1 MIRNLAVACC
11 FALMAFGA
19 ALIVLDARAAVTL
32 SAAEWTRTMA
42 HSLALWRW
50 GVACVMAGVLGMV
63 GLALINAMVTARLW
77 LAREQR
83 KEGEP

>member
-19 ALIVLDARAAVTL
+19 VLIVLDVRAALTL
-32 SAAEWTRTMA
+32 SAEQWTRTLA
-42 HSLALWRW
+42 QSLALWRW
-50 GVACVMAGVLGMV
+50 GVACVIAGVLGMV
-63 GLALINAMVTARLW
+63 GLALINALLTAQLW
-77 LAREQR
+77 LSRERR